1 MGMVRTTSF
10 ICTSVLVFFFTAT
23 ASTEPASEFR
33 ASPEPTVK
41 ITDVSHATSSEYMIV
56 TANFYASRAAKKT
69 LDAGGS
75 AIDATIAA
83 QAVLTLVEPQSSGIG
98 GGGFLL
104 YWDEEEQKLH
114 TFDGRE
120 TAPLR
125 ASPFM
130 FVTNEGKAMP
140 WKDAVVGGLSV
151 GVPGLLRALKLAHDE
166 FGKLPWETL
175 FEDAIRLSEE
185 GFVVGERLAGLVAR
199 DLHPGLKTFDTSRKY
214 FWRLGYPLNA
224 GQTLV
229 NKPLA
234 NTFSAIATQGIEV
247 FYEGVLAQQIVDTVR
262 NSAINPGQ
270 LSLLDMRDY
279 KAIKRSPVCSTYRD
293 YLVCGMAPPSSGGV
307 GIAQILNLL
316 EPYEL
321 SRYQPDS
328 PEFLHLFAQANAL
341 FHADRNRYLA
351 DTDYSNIPFLPLIS
365 PSYIKQRQRLIGA
378 TLPFTVKPPGKLF
391 DLFSHLADQSEYE
404 LPSTSHLSLVDKE
417 GDAVALTSSIEYV
430 FGSGL
435 MVGGFLLNNQL
446 TDFALFPRDNNR
458 LVINRAEPN
467 KRPLSSM
474 SPTMVFDK
482 QRRLKLLIGS
492 PGGSRI
498 PSYVAQAIINI
509 LDFDMS
515 LQDAV
520 RFPRFS
526 NRNGYTAIEKNTHL
540 ESLEPSLTKL
550 GHEVRFVD
558 LNSGIHVISIE
569 DGILKGAADPRREG
583 FAVGGKLEITGSDAS
598 SQ

>member
-1 MGMVRTTSF
+1 MAMRSIKTLMYSSMFLGFLNVSALAD
-10 ICTSVLVFFFTAT
+10 S
-23 ASTEPASEFR
+23 ASELR
-33 ASPEPTVK
+33 AAPEPTLS
-41 ITDVSHATSSEYMIV
+41 IADVSRATSSEYMIV
-56 TANFYASRAAKKT
+56 TANFYASRAAEKI

-104 YWDEEEQKLH
+104 YWDEKEQKLH

-130 FVTNEGKAMP
+130 FVTKEGEAMP
-140 WKDAVVGGLSV
+140 WKEAVVGGLSV

-166 FGKLPWETL
+166 FGRLPWEVL
-175 FEDAIRLSEE
+175 FEDAIRLAKE
-185 GFVVGERLAGLVAR
+185 GFVVSERLAGLVKR

-214 FWRLGYPLNA
+214 FWRLGYPLSV

-229 NKPLA
+229 NEPLA
-234 NTFSAIATQGIEV
+234 QTFSAIATQGIEV
-247 FYEGVLAQQIVDTVR
+247 FYEGVIAERIVDTVR
-262 NSAINPGQ
+262 NSSINPGQ

-279 KAIKRSPVCSTYRD
+279 QAIKRSPVCSKYRE
-293 YLVCGMAPPSSGGV
+293 YMVCGMGPPSAGGV
-307 GIAQILNLL
+307 ALAQILNLL
-316 EPYEL
+316 EPYDL

-328 PEFLHLFAQANAL
+328 AEFLHLFAQANAL
-341 FHADRNRYLA
+341 FHADRKRYLA

-365 PSYIKQRQRLIGA
+365 PSYIKQRQQLIGESM
-378 TLPFTVKPPGKLF
+378 PFSVKTPGKIF
-391 DLFSHLADQSEYE
+391 DMLGHLSDQSEYD
-404 LPSTSHLSLVDKE
+404 LPSTSHLSLVDKD
-417 GDAVALTSSIEYV
+417 GNSVALTSSIEYV

-458 LVINRAEPN
+458 QVVNRAEPN

-474 SPTMVFDK
+474 SPTMVFDE
-482 QRRLKLLIGS
+482 QRRLKLVIGS

-498 PSYVAQAIINI
+498 PSYVVQAIINI
-509 LDFDMS
+509 LDFNMS
-515 LQDAV
+515 LQDAM
-520 RFPRFS
+520 RFPRVS
-526 NRNGYTAIEKNTHL
+526 NRNGYTALEKDTYL
-540 ESLEPSLTKL
+540 EALEPQLTEL
-550 GHEVRFVD
+550 GHEVRMVD
-558 LNSGIHVISIE
+558 LNSGVHVISIDNGKLE
-569 DGILKGAADPRREG
+569 GAADPRREG
-583 FAVGGKLEITGSDAS
+583 FAVGGVTNGEDATAVD
-598 SQ
+598 